1 MACIDLFIR
10 DLAMIILY
18 HNPKC
23 KTSRDALEILE
34 NSGETHQVVLYL
46 DNPPSEV
53 ELRHIIKASG
63 GSVRDILRQKG
74 TPFDELD
81 LGNAKWSDEDLIGF
95 MLQHPILMNRPIA
108 INGNQGALCRPP
120 EKILDLLN

>member
-1 MACIDLFIR
+1 
-10 DLAMIILY
+10 MIILY
-18 HNPKC
+18 HNLKC

>member
-1 MACIDLFIR
+1 VITF
-10 DLAMIILY
+10 Y
-18 HNPKC
+18 HHTKC

-34 NSGETHQVVLYL
+34 NSGEPHQVVLYVS
-46 DNPPSEV
+46 NPPSET
-53 ELRHIIKASG
+53 ELRHIIKATG

-81 LGNAKWSDEDLIGF
+81 LGNTKWTDEDLIGF

-108 INGNQGALCRPP
+108 VKGNQGALCRPP
-120 EKILDLLN
+120 EKILDLLD

>member
-1 MACIDLFIR
+1 VITF
-10 DLAMIILY
+10 Y
-18 HNPKC
+18 HHTKC

-34 NSGETHQVVLYL
+34 NSGEHHQVVLFVS
-46 DNPPSEV
+46 NPPSET
-53 ELRHIIKASG
+53 ELRHIIKATG

-81 LGNAKWSDEDLIGF
+81 LGNTKWTDEDLIGF

-108 INGNQGALCRPP
+108 VKGNQGALCRPP
-120 EKILDLLN
+120 EKILDLLD

>member
-1 MACIDLFIR
+1 
-10 DLAMIILY
+10 MIILY
-18 HNPKC
+18 HHTKC

-34 NSGETHQVVLYL
+34 NSGEPHQVVLYL
-46 DNPPSEV
+46 NTPPSEAQ
-53 ELRHIIKASG
+53 LRHIIQATG

-74 TPFDELD
+74 TPFDKLD
-81 LGNAKWSDEDLIGF
+81 LGNAKWSDEDLISF

-120 EKILDLLN
+120 EKILDLLS

>member
-1 MACIDLFIR
+1 
-10 DLAMIILY
+10 MITLY
-18 HNPKC
+18 HNTKC

-34 NSGETHQVVLYL
+34 NSGEPHQVVLYL
-46 DNPPSEV
+46 INPPSEA
-53 ELRHIIKASG
+53 ELRHIIKATG

-74 TPFDELD
+74 TPFEELD
-81 LGNAKWSDEDLIGF
+81 LSNPKWSDEELIGF

-120 EKILDLLN
+120 EKVLDLLS

>member
-1 MACIDLFIR
+1 
-10 DLAMIILY
+10 MITLY

-34 NSGETHQVVLYL
+34 NSGETHQAVLYL
-46 DNPPSEV
+46 NNPPSEAQ
-53 ELRHIIKASG
+53 LRHIIKATG